1 MTGAVAS
8 DPRIAACYEIAT
20 RAADLARVIPP
31 TAMGEKANGDVSTL
45 ADIVAQNFIVEELRR
60 RFPEDRVIAE
70 EGTTRSGSGS
80 VRWEIDPLD
89 GTLNFMR
96 HMGPWAV
103 SIAAV
108 RNNDILVGCIAEG
121 SGDDV
126 FTAAQGFGA
135 QRNGRPIQVSSTE
148 ALALA
153 LVGFDCPYDHGPRM
167 RTTLPAVGELLRE
180 SKALR
185 CYGSCAVALCKI
197 ATGELDA
204 YAVEYG
210 KSWDFAAGTLLVRE
224 AGGKVTTWAGEH
236 YHPEHN
242 TQFLATN
249 STLHEPVKTVL
260 KAHICQHPT
269 T

>member
-1 MTGAVAS
+1 MTRAVVS
-8 DPRIAACYEIAT
+8 DPRIAACYDIAT

-45 ADIVAQNFIVEELRR
+45 VDIAAQNFIVEELSR
-60 RFPEDRVIAE
+60 RFPEDRIRAE
-70 EGTTRSGSGS
+70 EGTPRSGSGCI
-80 VRWEIDPLD
+80 RWEIDPLD
-89 GTLNFMR
+89 GTLNFKR
-96 HMGPWAV
+96 HVGPWAV

-108 RNNDILVGCIAEG
+108 RHEDILVGCVADG
-121 SGDDV
+121 SNGDV

-135 QRNGRPIQVSSTE
+135 QRNGRTIQVSATNALTE
-148 ALALA
+148 A
-153 LVGFDCPYDHGPRM
+153 LVGFDCPYDHAPRM
-167 RTTLPAVGELLRE
+167 RTTFPAVGELLRE

-185 CYGSCAVALCKI
+185 CYGSCAIALCKI

-224 AGGKVTTWAGEH
+224 AGGKVTNWAGDH
-236 YHPEHN
+236 YYPEHN
-242 TQFLATN
+242 TQVLATN
-249 STLHEPVKTVL
+249 STLHEAVKPLL
-260 KAHICQHPT
+260 KAHVCQHPT